1 MTACYDKIYIKIV
14 VIVTV
19 MSVNGYKKS
28 FAVRRGIFCRRMV
41 KGGLDI

>member
-1 MTACYDKIYIKIV
+1 MTACYDRIYVENAVIA
-14 VIVTV
+14 VIV
-19 MSVNGYKKS
+19 SVNGYKKS